1 MRVFFNLL
9 VCLALLSVANTKKPK
24 PVKPSKPGKPGKPS
38 KPGKP
43 GPEKPP
49 TTMVPPKPVEP
60 EVESINE
67 MFDQKAFEAMP
78 GCLPCLKKDAM
89 YDCITT
95 CYDSSKDYA
104 PEKCLVCL
112 LEKQPMCVA
121 PCGFTNM
128 AAVGAFPAP
137 PVYGKTDCIQQGQG
151 IMMTDGVKLEENNS
165 VVMIIPGVHSAYEC
179 GVKCLHS
186 GTATA
191 TARGY
196 EYGDQATASTRWT
209 YYNQYA
215 ARSED
220 RYNCYCLNEES
231 NLAPIMPRLD
241 MDSGFEGCPVAPT
254 VRAQGP
260 Y

>member
-1 MRVFFNLL
+1 MKVFLSVL
-9 VCLALLSVANTKKPK
+9 VCLALISVANTKKPK
-24 PVKPSKPGKPGKPS
+24 PVKPSKPGKPAKPS

-49 TTMVPPKPVEP
+49 TTVVPPKPVEP

-78 GCLPCLKKDAM
+78 GCLPCLKNYGS

-112 LEKQPMCVA
+112 LERDPMCVA

-128 AAVGAFPAP
+128 AAVGAFPTP
-137 PVYGKTDCIQQGQG
+137 PVMGKTDCIQQGQG
-151 IMMTDGVKLEENNS
+151 IIMTDGSKLEENNS
-165 VVMIIPGVHSAYEC
+165 VDMIIPGVHSAYEC

-191 TARGY
+191 
-196 EYGDQATASTRWT
+196 STRWT

-220 RYNCYCLNEES
+220 RYTCYCLNEES
-231 NLAPIMPRLD
+231 ILAPIMPRLD
-241 MDSGFEGCPVAPT
+241 MDSGFEGCPIAPT
-254 VRAQGP
+254 VPAP
-260 Y
+260 LA